1 MNETFVFR
9 YLQQMTSKFNEETG
23 IPSNAM
29 TSELDRKIE
38 NKKTIYNLNLV
49 SLKDIQGNR
58 RKENTTLL
66 TIEEDTNE
74 DILNLMINNHKY
86 DLDTLEEKSFIRE
99 FEIQLKENGQF
110 IRNTINDVY
119 NKSAL
124 WKFAY

>member
-119 NKSAL
+119 NTSAL

>member
-1 MNETFVFR
+1 
-9 YLQQMTSKFNEETG
+9 
-23 IPSNAM
+23 
-29 TSELDRKIE
+29 
-38 NKKTIYNLNLV
+38 
-49 SLKDIQGNR
+49 
-58 RKENTTLL
+58 
-66 TIEEDTNE
+66 
-74 DILNLMINNHKY
+74 MINNHKY

>member
-86 DLDTLEEKSFIRE
+86 DLDTLE
-99 FEIQLKENGQF
+99 
-110 IRNTINDVY
+110 
-119 NKSAL
+119 
-124 WKFAY
+124 